1 MMVNKIKNFLK
12 TDPELIDINPEQ
24 ESLRKVLYWRVIS
37 VIISLLVAY
46 YYLGELYD
54 SIEMTVVEAA
64 ILTLLHYIF
73 EETWT
78 KDKH

>member
-1 MMVNKIKNFLK
+1 MVNKIKNFLK

-54 SIEMTVVEAA
+54 TIEMTVVEAA

>member
-1 MMVNKIKNFLK
+1 MVNKIKNFLK

>member
-1 MMVNKIKNFLK
+1 MVNKIKNFLK
-12 TDPELIDINPEQ
+12 TDPDLIDINPDQ
-24 ESLRKVLYWRVIS
+24 ESLRKVLYWRIIS
-37 VIISLLVAY
+37 VVISLLTAY

-54 SIEMTVVEAA
+54 SIEMTVVEAV

>member
-1 MMVNKIKNFLK
+1 MINKIKNFLK

-24 ESLRKVLYWRVIS
+24 ESLRKVLYWRCIS
-37 VIISLLVAY
+37 VFVSLIVAY
-46 YYLGELYD
+46 YYLGEIYD